1 MSTQTSPHL
10 KSAVRDGVN
19 LRYLDTGSGDPA
31 LVFIH
36 GWCCSQTV
44 WAEQIEAF
52 TTKHRIIAVDLRGHG
67 ESDKPDQDYD
77 IAGFADDMA
86 WLMKEIG
93 IDRPVLIGH
102 SMGGVTA
109 LNLLRKHPDI
119 ARAAVF
125 VDAGIIPVSEEMR
138 VLIDQTIEAMK
149 SPAYQAVV
157 TNVVKSFLFREESP
171 PELRDRVAADMATA
185 PQRVMHTA
193 MKSTMSEDNYPAG
206 PMPVPSLFVKA
217 ATLQATDEQ
226 IKERYPGMEVVSM
239 DTGHFNH
246 MEKPQEFNAI
256 LSRFLEKV
264 A

>member
-10 KSAVRDGVN
+10 KSTRRDGVN

-36 GWCCSQTV
+36 GWCCDQST
-44 WAEQIEAF
+44 WGDQIEAF
-52 TTKHRIIAVDLRGHG
+52 APKHRILAVDLRGHG
-67 ESDKPDQDYD
+67 QSDKPDQDYD
-77 IAGFADDMA
+77 IDGFADDMA
-86 WLMKEIG
+86 WLIQEIG
-93 IDRPVLIGH
+93 LDRPVLIGH
-102 SMGGVTA
+102 SMGGVTT

-125 VDAGIIPVSEEMR
+125 VDAGIIPVSDEMR
-138 VLIDQTIEAMK
+138 VLVDQTIEAMK
-149 SPAYQAVV
+149 TPAYKAVAE
-157 TNVVKSFLFREESP
+157 NVVKAFLFREESP

-193 MKSTMSEDNYPAG
+193 MKSTMSEENYQPG

-217 ATLQATDEQ
+217 ATLQATEEQ

-246 MEKPQEFNAI
+246 MEKPEEFNAI
-256 LSRFLEKV
+256 LTRFLEKV
-264 A
+264 S

>member
-19 LRYLDTGSGDPA
+19 LRYLNTGTGDPT

-36 GWCCSQTV
+36 GWCCDQSM
-44 WAEQIEAF
+44 WGEQIEAF
-52 TTKHRIIAVDLRGHG
+52 APKHRVIAVDLRGHG
-67 ESDKPDQDYD
+67 ESDKPDQDYE

-86 WLMKEIG
+86 WLIQEIG
-93 IDRPVLIGH
+93 LDRPVLIGH
-102 SMGGVTA
+102 SMGGVTT
-109 LNLLRKHPDI
+109 LNLLLKHPDI

-125 VDAGIIPVSEEMR
+125 VDAGIMPFPEEIR
-138 VLIDQTIEAMK
+138 PLLDQTLEALK
-149 SPAYQAVV
+149 SPAYREVA
-157 TNVVKSFLFREESP
+157 TNVVKQFLFREESP
-171 PELRDRVAADMATA
+171 AELRDRVAADMATA

-193 MKSTMSEDNYPAG
+193 LASALSEENYPPG
-206 PMPVPSLFVKA
+206 PVPIPSLFVKA
-217 ATLQATDEQ
+217 ATLQATEEQ

-246 MEKPQEFNAI
+246 MEKPEEFNEI

-264 A
+264 R